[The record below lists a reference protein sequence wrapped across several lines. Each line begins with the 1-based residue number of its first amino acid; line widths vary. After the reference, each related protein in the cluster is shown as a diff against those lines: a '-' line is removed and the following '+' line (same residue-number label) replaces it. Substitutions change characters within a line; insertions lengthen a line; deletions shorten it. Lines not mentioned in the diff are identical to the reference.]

1 MEKFDYVIIGQGSAA
16 FSAAIKANE
25 LGKSTLMVGK
35 NATEGAVLGGTCIN
49 VGCVPSKRMI
59 SVARFF
65 KELSLRRFGGIN
77 YDLGSLEY
85 GRVVEEKDEL
95 LKELH
100 KSKYEDVIGS
110 MKNVHYLNEFGS
122 FTGKKSIK
130 VGKKEVEADRVLIAT
145 GARAF
150 IPKIEGIEKIDYL
163 DNEKALALKKLPGS
177 VIVVG
182 GRAVG
187 LEFAQMFSMFGSKVT
202 ILQRSP
208 TILPNWEPVIAKRLE
223 KYLAEDGIDIITNAA
238 LKRFYKSGGK
248 VMVDVEVGG
257 NVKTISAEKLLMATG
272 RAPNTDKLGLE
283 KASVETYGNGFIKI
297 DNAMRTSSVGIYAA
311 GDVTGSPMLETL
323 AAKEGNLATQNAFG
337 TGKLKID
344 INEVPS
350 AVFTEPEAAMVGKT
364 EEQVISDM
372 KNCGCNVLPAY
383 VIAKANIISDTRGVI
398 KVVINPKT
406 HEILGV
412 HMLAHGAADLIHEGV
427 MAVKFHLKLEDV
439 IDTVHVFPTMSEG
452 FKLACQSFFADVSKL
467 SCCTV

>member
-25 LGKSTLMVGK
+25 LGKNTLMIGK
-35 NATEGAVLGGTCIN
+35 NATAGAVLGGTCIN

-65 KELSLRRFGGIN
+65 KELSLKRFGGIN

-85 GRVVEEKDEL
+85 ERVVEEKDEL
-95 LKELH
+95 LKTLH

-110 MKNVHYLNEFGS
+110 MENVHYLNEFGS
-122 FTGKKSIK
+122 FTSRTSIK
-130 VGKKEVEADRVLIAT
+130 AGKKEIEADRVLIAT

-150 IPKIEGIEKIDYL
+150 IPKIEGLEKIDYL
-163 DNEKALALKKLPGS
+163 DHEKALAFKGLPRS
-177 VIVVG
+177 IIVVG

-202 ILQRSP
+202 VLQRSP

-223 KYLAEDGIDIITNAA
+223 KYLIEDGIDVITNAA
-238 LKRFYKSGGK
+238 PKKFYKSEGK
-248 VMVDVEVGG
+248 IMVDVELDG
-257 NVKTISAEKLLMATG
+257 NVKTFSAEKLLMATG
-272 RAPNTDKLGLE
+272 RAPDTDMLDLE
-283 KASVETYGNGFIKI
+283 KASVETYGNGFVKI
-297 DNAMRTSSVGIYAA
+297 DNTMRTGSTGIFAA

-337 TGKLKID
+337 GGKLKIN

-364 EEQVISDM
+364 EEQVISDL

-383 VIAKANIISDTRGVI
+383 AIAEGQHNIRYERVDKSRDKSRIPRDTWGPHACSWSSGSDT
-398 KVVINPKT
+398 
-406 HEILGV
+406 
-412 HMLAHGAADLIHEGV
+412 
-427 MAVKFHLKLEDV
+427 
-439 IDTVHVFPTMSEG
+439 
-452 FKLACQSFFADVSKL
+452 
-467 SCCTV
+467 